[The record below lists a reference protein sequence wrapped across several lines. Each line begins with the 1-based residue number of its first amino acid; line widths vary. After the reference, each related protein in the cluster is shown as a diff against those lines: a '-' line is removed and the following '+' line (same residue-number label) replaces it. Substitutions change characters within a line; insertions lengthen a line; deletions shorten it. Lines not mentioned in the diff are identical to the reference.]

1 MQKVTLSEDH
11 SWWGGGPWTPEGRTP
26 PSLERSM
33 PHGLAGGHRGVSEP
47 DQRPG
52 SPCSC
57 TPQSA
62 PPVGTQSACRRLA
75 VCSGSQPL
83 WRTCPDPAASPG
95 GPPPPPTPCA
105 RPPASPQP
113 ELGLAPAASVYRG
126 VPVRRDRVL
135 SGEPA
140 PTPREP
146 RGAARKSQDSERG
159 QETPRARACWQSG
172 LRNGAPGA
180 GSQGQGS
187 SHSRLGAPTAGGQ
200 HPATVTP
207 PSARGQQRQG

>member
-1 MQKVTLSEDH
+1 MKTTA
-11 SWWGGGPWTPEGRTP
+11 GGAGGPGPRREGPPLLWSDPCPTGWLAVIEGRLNQTSAP
-26 PSLERSM
+26 EARAPAHPSQPR
-33 PHGLAGGHRGVSEP
+33 PWARRAPAGGWL
-47 DQRPG
+47 
-52 SPCSC
+52 C
-57 TPQSA
+57 A
-62 PPVGTQSACRRLA
+62 P
-75 VCSGSQPL
+75 GSQPL
-83 WRTCPDPAASPG
+83 RRTCPDPAASPG

-113 ELGLAPAASVYRG
+113 EPGLAPAASVYRG
-126 VPVRRDRVL
+126 VPLRRDRVL

-146 RGAARKSQDSERG
+146 RGAAGKSQDSERG
-159 QETPRARACWQSG
+159 QETPRGRACSQSG